1 MKTGAYS
8 EGRAI
13 VLTRENPRPQSEE
26 RSIRFS
32 TLHARGVLTVIA
44 ISLVLAVITANE
56 CHGVFKA
63 IHSSVP
69 FSPSLLFGLVMWLWW
84 GCVAAAIWWWAQ
96 SRPEILSFS
105 GKGIL
110 LHLGMGSL
118 LVGCHLVLMQETLR
132 IIGTFWHEW
141 RMTYASLNY
150 LSLRRFGTE
159 FMIYGFV
166 FGISGLLNMQSQ
178 KQRDAMQKL
187 ELERQLTQAQL
198 KALQMQ
204 MEPHFLFNTLNAITS
219 LMVQG
224 RNKEAIKTMTHLNN
238 ILRTT
243 LQRKAPE
250 KVPFAEE
257 LRVVESY
264 LAIQQV
270 RFAGRL
276 EVKIDATPEA
286 MDGLVPCFLLQ
297 PIVENAIKHGIS
309 PMEAGGLIEASV
321 KRSGDTLW
329 MQVKDN
335 GRGPGN
341 SGTKGHGIG
350 MQNIRE
356 RLAYFY
362 PNAYAFNAVAPV
374 GGGYEVTIQIPY
386 ERAMA

>member
-1 MKTGAYS
+1 MKTGSYS
-8 EGRAI
+8 GRAI
-13 VLTRENPRPQSEE
+13 VLTHKNRVSQSEE
-26 RSIRFS
+26 RSVRFS
-32 TLHARGVLTVIA
+32 TLHARGVLAIIA
-44 ISLVLAVITANE
+44 ISLVLAVITAHE
-56 CHGVFKA
+56 CHGVFRA

-69 FSPSLLFGLVMWLWW
+69 FTPSLLFGLVMWLWW
-84 GCVAAAIWWWAQ
+84 GCVAAAIWWRAQ
-96 SRPEILSFS
+96 SRPEILSFT

-118 LVGCHLVLMQETLR
+118 LVGCHLVLMQETLK

-166 FGISGLLNMQSQ
+166 FGISGILNMQSQ
-178 KQRDAMQKL
+178 KQRDVMQKL
-187 ELERQLTQAQL
+187 KLERQLTQAQL

-219 LMVQG
+219 LVAQK
-224 RNKEAIKTMTHLNN
+224 RNNEAMKTLGHLNT

-264 LAIQQV
+264 LAIQKV

-297 PIVENAIKHGIS
+297 PIVENAVQHGIAS
-309 PMEAGGLIEASV
+309 MEDGGVVETIV
-321 KRSGDTLW
+321 KRVGDKLYLE
-329 MQVKDN
+329 VKDN
-335 GRGPGN
+335 GCGPNG
-341 SGTKGHGIG
+341 SDTKGHGIG
-350 MQNIRE
+350 IQNVRE

-362 PNAYAFNAVAPV
+362 PDAHEFVAVAPLA
-374 GGGYEVTIQIPY
+374 GGYEVTIQIPY
-386 ERAMA
+386 ERVTA